1 MAQHIDENRLV
12 HDNRLISIKME
23 QLANSALAKSELTA
37 VQAHILQYILG
48 RAESGTTL
56 TAIHREFDCS
66 MGSLSCILKRLREKG
81 YIRMEGC
88 KSDDRQKLIF
98 ATEKGEESSAFLNR
112 ALGSVK
118 KRAYGGFTASEL
130 AQLDGLQKK
139 MLRNLSEL
147 AKPQQ
152 LEGSER

>member
-1 MAQHIDENRLV
+1 MAQQIDENRLV

-23 QLANSALAKSELTA
+23 QLANNALAKSELTA
-37 VQAHILQYILG
+37 VQARILQYILCCS
-48 RAESGTTL
+48 EHGTTL

-98 ATEKGEESSAFLNR
+98 ATEKGEEASDYLKK

-118 KRAYGGFTASEL
+118 ERAYGCFTASEL
-130 AQLDGLQKK
+130 AQLDGLQRK
-139 MLRNLSEL
+139 MLRNLTEL
-147 AKPQQ
+147 TKPRQ
-152 LEGSER
+152 LEES

>member
-23 QLANSALAKSELTA
+23 QLANSALAQSELTA

-48 RAESGTTL
+48 RSESGTTL

-112 ALGSVK
+112 ARLRQKAGLRLLHRI
-118 KRAYGGFTASEL
+118 RARAARRAPEENAPEPVRACETTAIGGI
-130 AQLDGLQKK
+130 
-139 MLRNLSEL
+139 
-147 AKPQQ
+147 
-152 LEGSER
+152 

>member
-1 MAQHIDENRLV
+1 MAERIDENRLV
-12 HDNRLISIKME
+12 HDNRLISIKIE
-23 QLANSALAKSELTA
+23 QLANSALAESELTA

-48 RAESGTTL
+48 RSEFGTTL

-98 ATEKGEESSAFLNR
+98 ATEKGEEASGFLDS

-118 KRAYGGFTASEL
+118 ERAYGCFTASEL

-139 MLRNLSEL
+139 MLRNLTEL
-147 AKPQQ
+147 TQPRQ
-152 LEGSER
+152 LEGSKK

>member
-23 QLANSALAKSELTA
+23 QLANSVLAKSELTA

-48 RAESGTTL
+48 RSESGTTL

-118 KRAYGGFTASEL
+118 KRAYGCFTASEL

>member
-12 HDNRLISIKME
+12 HDNR
-23 QLANSALAKSELTA
+23 ALAKSELTA

-48 RAESGTTL
+48 RSESGTTL

-81 YIRMEGC
+81 YIRIEGC

-118 KRAYGGFTASEL
+118 KRAYGCFTASEL

-147 AKPQQ
+147 AKSRQ

>member
-48 RAESGTTL
+48 RSESGTTL

-88 KSDDRQKLIF
+88 KSDDRQKL
-98 ATEKGEESSAFLNR
+98 FL
-112 ALGSVK
+112 
-118 KRAYGGFTASEL
+118 
-130 AQLDGLQKK
+130 QQKK
-139 MLRNLSEL
+139 
-147 AKPQQ
+147 AKSPA
-152 LEGSER
+152 RF

>member
-48 RAESGTTL
+48 RSESGTTL

-98 ATEKGEESSAFLNR
+98 ATEKRVSKPRARLRQKAGLRLLHRIRARAARRAPEENAPEPVR
-112 ALGSVK
+112 ACETT
-118 KRAYGGFTASEL
+118 AIGGI
-130 AQLDGLQKK
+130 
-139 MLRNLSEL
+139 
-147 AKPQQ
+147 
-152 LEGSER
+152 

>member
-23 QLANSALAKSELTA
+23 QLANIALAKSELTA

-48 RAESGTTL
+48 RSESGTTL

-112 ALGSVK
+112 AHGSVK
-118 KRAYGGFTASEL
+118 KRAYGCFTASEL

>member
-1 MAQHIDENRLV
+1 MCIRD
-12 HDNRLISIKME
+12 S
-23 QLANSALAKSELTA
+23 S
-37 VQAHILQYILG
+37 
-48 RAESGTTL
+48 ESGTTL

-98 ATEKGEESSAFLNR
+98 ATEKGEESSAFLNS

-118 KRAYGGFTASEL
+118 KRAYGCFTASEL
-130 AQLDGLQKK
+130 AQLDGLQRK

-147 AKPQQ
+147 AKSRQ

>member
-23 QLANSALAKSELTA
+23 QLANRALAKSELTA

-48 RAESGTTL
+48 RSESGTTL

-118 KRAYGGFTASEL
+118 KRAYGCFTASEL

>member
-48 RAESGTTL
+48 RSESGTTL

-98 ATEKGEESSAFLNR
+98 ATEKGEESSAFLNS

-118 KRAYGGFTASEL
+118 KRALRLLHRIRARAARRVTEENAPEPVRACEITAIGGI
-130 AQLDGLQKK
+130 
-139 MLRNLSEL
+139 
-147 AKPQQ
+147 
-152 LEGSER
+152 

>member
-37 VQAHILQYILG
+37 VQARILQYILG
-48 RAESGTTL
+48 RSESGTTL

-118 KRAYGGFTASEL
+118 KRAYGCFTASEL

>member
-48 RAESGTTL
+48 RSESGTTL

-88 KSDDRQKLIF
+88 KSDDRQRTHFCNRKRRRVQRVSQPRARLRQKAGLRLLHRIRARAARRAPEENAPEPVRACE
-98 ATEKGEESSAFLNR
+98 ATAI
-112 ALGSVK
+112 
-118 KRAYGGFTASEL
+118 GGI
-130 AQLDGLQKK
+130 
-139 MLRNLSEL
+139 
-147 AKPQQ
+147 
-152 LEGSER
+152 

>member
-1 MAQHIDENRLV
+1 MAQNIDENRLV

-37 VQAHILQYILG
+37 GQAHILQYILG
-48 RAESGTTL
+48 RSESGTTL

-98 ATEKGEESSAFLNR
+98 ATEKGKESSAFLNS

-118 KRAYGGFTASEL
+118 KRAYGCFTASEL
-130 AQLDGLQKK
+130 AQLDGLQRK

-147 AKPQQ
+147 AKSRQ

>member
-37 VQAHILQYILG
+37 VQAHILQYIQG
-48 RAESGTTL
+48 RSESGTTL

-118 KRAYGGFTASEL
+118 
-130 AQLDGLQKK
+130 
-139 MLRNLSEL
+139 
-147 AKPQQ
+147 
-152 LEGSER
+152 

>member
-23 QLANSALAKSELTA
+23 QLANSALVKSELTA

-48 RAESGTTL
+48 RSESGTTL

-118 KRAYGGFTASEL
+118 KRAYGCFTASEL

>member
-48 RAESGTTL
+48 RSESGTTL

-98 ATEKGEESSAFLNR
+98 ATEKGEESARF
-112 ALGSVK
+112 
-118 KRAYGGFTASEL
+118 
-130 AQLDGLQKK
+130 
-139 MLRNLSEL
+139 
-147 AKPQQ
+147 
-152 LEGSER
+152 

>member
-23 QLANSALAKSELTA
+23 QLANNALAQSELTA

-48 RAESGTTL
+48 RSESGTTL

-98 ATEKGEESSAFLNR
+98 ATEKGEESSAFLNS

-118 KRAYGGFTASEL
+118 KRAYGCFTASEL
-130 AQLDGLQKK
+130 AQLDGLQRK

-147 AKPQQ
+147 AKSRQ

>member
-1 MAQHIDENRLV
+1 MAQQIDENRLV

-23 QLANSALAKSELTA
+23 QLANNALAKSELTA
-37 VQAHILQYILG
+37 VQAHILQYILCCS
-48 RAESGTTL
+48 EHGTTL

-98 ATEKGEESSAFLNR
+98 ATEKGEEASDYLNK

-118 KRAYGGFTASEL
+118 ERAYGCFTASEL
-130 AQLDGLQKK
+130 TQLDGLQRK
-139 MLRNLSEL
+139 MLRNLTEL
-147 AKPQQ
+147 TKPRQ
-152 LEGSER
+152 LEES

>member
-23 QLANSALAKSELTA
+23 QLANSALATSELTA

-48 RAESGTTL
+48 RSESGTTL

-118 KRAYGGFTASEL
+118 KRAYGCFTASEL

>member
-23 QLANSALAKSELTA
+23 QLANSALAQSELTA

-48 RAESGTTL
+48 HSESGTTL

-81 YIRMEGC
+81 YIRIEGC

-98 ATEKGEESSAFLNR
+98 ATEKGEESSAFLNS

-118 KRAYGGFTASEL
+118 KRAYGCFTASEL

-147 AKPQQ
+147 AKSRQ

>member
-37 VQAHILQYILG
+37 VQVHILQYILG
-48 RAESGTTL
+48 RSESGTTL

-118 KRAYGGFTASEL
+118 KRAYGCFTASEL

-147 AKPQQ
+147 AKPRQ